1 MIAVILEAA
10 VRSSVLILVVWIALA
25 LVRLPN
31 PHHLKVLWTSVVVAS
46 LSMPLLM
53 HLHVAPVVAAPIL
66 QWTVHPG
73 AGGLTHASS
82 LRGLGL
88 FVYAVP
94 SLLLLGRFAWG
105 WSRLWR
111 IRRESQTL
119 SAPWVDGLDVR
130 VSERISSPSTFGT
143 TILFPEECSTW
154 GRPKLAAVVA
164 HERAHVVHRDCYVLW
179 LARLH
184 AFIFWFNPLAWYVAR
199 QLAAL
204 AEQTSDEAA
213 VENLGNRADY
223 AEILLGL
230 RMQRPSELM
239 TAMASSDL
247 PARIERILS
256 DVKLSPTI
264 RRPQLVLMVSAL
276 LPVVAL
282 AAAPLEPTGTSSE
295 SGSQAPAAVSG
306 ASSPEP
312 KVLGWEPLARYYPR
326 EAMRKGIDGMVELAI
341 TLDSAGRAT
350 DTQILTEDPLNMG
363 FGAAASAAAHVMTY
377 SNPTGRP
384 TTFTLRLYFKL
395 NDAPAANKHA
405 VDASSTPTG
414 G

>member
-10 VRSSVLILVVWIALA
+10 VRSSVLILVVWTALA
-25 LVRLPN
+25 LIRLRN
-31 PHHLKVLWTSVVVAS
+31 PHRLKALWTSVVVAS

-53 HLHVAPVVAAPIL
+53 QLHVAPAVVAPIL
-66 QWTVHPG
+66 HWTVQPG
-73 AGGLTHASS
+73 TDGLTHTSS

-94 SLLLLGRFAWG
+94 SLLLLGRFTFG
-105 WSRLWR
+105 WSRLRR
-111 IRRESQTL
+111 IRRESQSL
-119 SAPWVDGLDVR
+119 LAPWADGFDVR
-130 VSERISSPSTFGT
+130 VSERISSPSTFGM
-143 TILFPEECSTW
+143 TILLPEECSTW
-154 GRPKLAAVVA
+154 GRPKLAAVMA

-179 LARLH
+179 LARLN
-184 AFIFWFNPLAWYVAR
+184 AIIFWFNPLAWCVAR
-199 QLAAL
+199 RLAAL

-230 RMQRPSELM
+230 RMQRPSELT

-256 DVKLSPTI
+256 DVTLSPAI
-264 RRPQLVLMVSAL
+264 KRPQLFLMVSAL
-276 LPVVAL
+276 LPAVAL
-282 AAAPLEPTGTSSE
+282 AAAPLELTGTSSE
-295 SGSQAPAAVSG
+295 SASQAPASVTG
-306 ASSPEP
+306 ATSSEP
-312 KVLGWEPLARYYPR
+312 KVLSGIPLASYYPR
-326 EAMRKGIDGMVELAI
+326 EAMHKGIEGMVELAI

-363 FGAAASAAAHVMTY
+363 FGAAASEAAHVMTY
-377 SNPTGRP
+377 SNPTHQP
-384 TTFTLRLYFKL
+384 VTFTLRFDFKISS
-395 NDAPAANKHA
+395 APATKDHA
-405 VDASSTPTG
+405 VDSSSTPEG